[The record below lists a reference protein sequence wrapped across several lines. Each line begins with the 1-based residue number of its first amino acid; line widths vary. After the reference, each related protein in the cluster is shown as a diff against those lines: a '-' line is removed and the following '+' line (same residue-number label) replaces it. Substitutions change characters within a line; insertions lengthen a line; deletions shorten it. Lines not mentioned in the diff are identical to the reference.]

1 MIDGQPPPRRR
12 TLRGARRFARYL
24 RGRRARGNGTL
35 EPGEDAFLRRAGE
48 LALEAE
54 RAGNVPIGSV
64 IVLDGRV
71 VAEGRNAVY
80 RPLRH
85 PGKHAETEA
94 LRAVPDELWSRAREM
109 TCYSTLEPCIMC
121 FACLYFHGV
130 QRIVFG
136 ASAPAGGAGPLIPDL
151 PWYMRG
157 IQWIGP
163 LGDDTSRE
171 LRDRVRQ
178 SLQRNA

>member
-1 MIDGQPPPRRR
+1 VTRSAPSPSR
-12 TLRGARRFARYL
+12 TFRGARRFARYL
-24 RGRRARGNGTL
+24 RGRRPHGGGAL
-35 EPGEDAFLRRAGE
+35 EPGEESYLRRAGE

-54 RAGNVPIGSV
+54 RAGNVPIGAV

-71 VAEGRNAVY
+71 VGEGRNSVY

-85 PGKHAETEA
+85 PGRHAETEA
-94 LRAVPDELWSRAREM
+94 LRAVPDDLWPRAREM

-121 FACLYFHGV
+121 LASLYFHGV
-130 QRIVFG
+130 QRVVFG
-136 ASAPAGGAGPLIPDL
+136 ASAPAGGAGPLIPEL

-163 LGDDTSRE
+163 LGDASSRE
-171 LRDRVRQ
+171 LRRRVRR
-178 SLQRNA
+178 SLQRTG

>member
-1 MIDGQPPPRRR
+1 MSDKPPSRPR

-24 RGRRARGNGTL
+24 RGRWSRRGKL

-54 RAGNVPIGSV
+54 RAGNVPIGAV
-64 IVLDGRV
+64 IVLDDRII
-71 VAEGRNAVY
+71 AEGRNSVY
-80 RPLRH
+80 QPLRN
-85 PGKHAETEA
+85 PGRHAETEA
-94 LRAVPDELWSRAREM
+94 LRAVPDDLWPRAGEM

-121 FACLYFHGV
+121 LASLYFHGV
-130 QRIVFG
+130 QRVVFG
-136 ASAPAGGAGPLIPDL
+136 ASAPVGGAGPLIPDL

-163 LGDDTSRE
+163 HGDATSRD
-171 LRDRVRQ
+171 LRARVRQ
-178 SLQRNA
+178 SLRRNA